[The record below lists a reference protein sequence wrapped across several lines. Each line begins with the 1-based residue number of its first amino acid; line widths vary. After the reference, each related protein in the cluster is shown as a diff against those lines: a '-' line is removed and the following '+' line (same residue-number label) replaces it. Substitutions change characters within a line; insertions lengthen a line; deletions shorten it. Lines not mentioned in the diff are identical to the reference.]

1 VKVLF
6 LTLVLV
12 CAFQETPA
20 ETDAS
25 QVCHRR
31 LVHHLHTADNKE
43 RVVEGGPLRCYCYQT
58 ECNNDCT
65 YLSPTFYVKIDG
77 RCRLSTQVLKRQ
89 EAGIYLIE
97 CEYSNADTNV
107 LQLIHVPDNMLVIY
121 FENDDGQKITKITI
135 GTAKGDN
142 FTQEE
147 LQKYQEPNNE
157 RGIPNEN
164 IENVIE
170 AGEAPED
177 NRYLKMKTHH

>member
-1 VKVLF
+1 EMKAVF
-6 LTLVLV
+6 LTLLFGLV
-12 CAFQETPA
+12 CAAQESPP
-20 ETDAS
+20 EIDPS
-25 QVCHRR
+25 KVRRMRR

-77 RCRLSTQVLKRQ
+77 RCQLFTQVLKRQ
-89 EAGIYLIE
+89 EGGIYLIE
-97 CEYSNADTNV
+97 YADTNV
-107 LQLIHVPDNMLVIY
+107 LQLIHVPDNMLVTY

-170 AGEAPED
+170 AGEAPE
-177 NRYLKMKTHH
+177 